1 MTSLAFQQVDVFTKV
16 PFMGNPVAVVFGG
29 DALDTERMQVTQRSA
44 RPTPSRSMSLLT
56 RNSRN

>member
-29 DALDTERMQVTQRSA
+29 DALDTGRMQAIAQ
-44 RPTPSRSMSLLT
+44 PTTACASLPP
-56 RNSRN
+56 NAN